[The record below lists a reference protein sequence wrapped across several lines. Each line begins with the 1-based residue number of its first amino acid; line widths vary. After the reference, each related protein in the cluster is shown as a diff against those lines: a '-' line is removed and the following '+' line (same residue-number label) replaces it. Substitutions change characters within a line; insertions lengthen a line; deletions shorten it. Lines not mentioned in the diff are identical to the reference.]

1 MRNINQLIFD
11 VTLQRKLDGG
21 VSESIEA
28 QVNLTQNEGFTLSDN
43 EGKDI
48 LKLVW
53 ADTRDFEFDDL
64 KKSVAFENSQ
74 EIVISFESERAYTQF
89 YDVHNQK
96 APRVNPFIDFRGTIV
111 ERKPTLVTKESEE
124 QEDLFVFEIFKFKS
138 RIFSE
143 SSWMKHQLI
152 LEKYQSQDLSL

>member
-11 VTLQRKLDGG
+11 VTLQRKLDLG

-28 QVNLTQNEGFTLSDN
+28 QLNLTQNEGFTLSDN

-53 ADTRDFEFDDL
+53 ADTRDFEFDDV

-74 EIVISFESERAYTQF
+74 EIVLSFESERAY
-89 YDVHNQK
+89 
-96 APRVNPFIDFRGTIV
+96 
-111 ERKPTLVTKESEE
+111 S
-124 QEDLFVFEIFKFKS
+124 
-138 RIFSE
+138 
-143 SSWMKHQLI
+143 
-152 LEKYQSQDLSL
+152 